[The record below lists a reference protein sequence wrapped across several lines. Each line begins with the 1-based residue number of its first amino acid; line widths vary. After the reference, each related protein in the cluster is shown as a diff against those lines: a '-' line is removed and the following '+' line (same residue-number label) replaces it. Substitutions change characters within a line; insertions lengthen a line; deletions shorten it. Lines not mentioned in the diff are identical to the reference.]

1 MDVYIIYNG
10 GVIMQQY
17 KGIAVSPGVCKSK
30 ARIIEDEKDFEKVES
45 GDIIVVYRSSPG
57 WIIPLMN
64 AGGMICEIGGAFSHI
79 GILCR
84 ELSKPCVSGVPD
96 IYSIIKD
103 NNIISIDGTL
113 GEIQIYE

>member
-1 MDVYIIYNG
+1 MR
-10 GVIMQQY
+10 QY
-17 KGIAVSPGVCKSK
+17 KGTAVSQGICKSK
-30 ARIIEDEKDFEKVES
+30 AKILVDEGDFAKVEP

-57 WIIPLMN
+57 WVIPLMK

-84 ELSKPCVSGVPD
+84 ELGKPCVSGVPNIYTD
-96 IYSIIKD
+96 IHDDDMIYI
-103 NNIISIDGTL
+103 NGTI